1 MAELARVAAAE
12 IAINAQ
18 ARGIAGSP
26 DLIVQDLTLGAANL
40 ASGGVLAIGTGG
52 HLRVQGAVRL
62 TGRSG
67 QGGLTLSAGRALE
80 IVAGAGL
87 IDISDGARKR
97 DGAGKSVAV
106 RVDLCWARTIK
117 KKKKKR

>member
-1 MAELARVAAAE
+1 MRLPPPRSTRTDTPFPYTPLFRSPAYIGGGDVAGAYSLSMAELARVAAAE

-52 HLRVQGAVRL
+52 HLREI
-62 TGRSG
+62 
-67 QGGLTLSAGRALE
+67 GRA
-80 IVAGAGL
+80 
-87 IDISDGARKR
+87 
-97 DGAGKSVAV
+97 SVRG
-106 RVDLCWARTIK
+106 RVCQDV
-117 KKKKKR
+117 